1 MIIEKVNITDVIMNP
16 NNPRTIKDDKFKKL
30 VKSIKEFPEMLEVR
44 PIVVDDDMVIL
55 GGNMRTKACISAGLK
70 EVYIIKFSN
79 LPEEKKK
86 EFIVKDNVG
95 YGEWDFDMLL
105 EDYSKDQLLDW
116 GLDVKIK
123 SLKEECQTRLA
134 DRFIVPP
141 FSILDSRQGEWKK
154 RKDDWNIVLDA
165 NGETREGTLFAEHT
179 IMGAI
184 NNGVSLFD
192 PVLAEILFLWF
203 APEKAKIVDP
213 FAGDIR
219 KGAVAGM
226 LGHNFT
232 GIELRPEQYDENLKA
247 IDKLELKEKVSY
259 INADGTTILDHIEEE
274 TQDMLFS
281 CPPYYDLE
289 EYSKMP
295 EDASN
300 QETYEDFIAILDK
313 AFTAGI
319 KTLKNNRFAA
329 VVVGDL
335 RDKSGCY
342 YNFHEDIKFIFN
354 KAGMPLY
361 NELILIESGA
371 TAGMRANNAMR
382 NRKTVKTHQNILV
395 FFKPEEGTLPKVES
409 VYRKVFL
416 FYKGDTKNIQ
426 KEFPDM
432 SYKNVD
438 IPDDNIGK
446 IDDFLG

>member
-1 MIIEKVNITDVIMNP
+1 MTINEVKTVKIAEVVPNP
-16 NNPRTIKDDKFKKL
+16 NNPRTIKDNKFKQL
-30 VKSIKEFPEMLEVR
+30 VKSIKEFPEMLEAR
-44 PIVVDDDMVIL
+44 PIVVDEDMVVL
-55 GGNMRTKACISAGLK
+55 GGNMRLKACISAGLT
-70 EVYIIKFSN
+70 EVPIVKITDIT
-79 LPEEKKK
+79 EEKRK
-86 EFIVKDNVG
+86 EFIVKDNIG
-95 YGEWDFDMLL
+95 YGEWDFTMLL
-105 EDYSKDQLLDW
+105 EDYTKEQLIDW

-123 SLKEECQTRLA
+123 SLKEECHTRLA

-141 FSILDSRQGEWKK
+141 FSILDSRQGDWKK
-154 RKDDWNIVLDA
+154 RKDDWNTVLDA

-203 APEKAKIVDP
+203 APEAAKIVDP

-219 KGAVAGM
+219 KGAVAGT
-226 LGHNFT
+226 LGHTFT
-232 GIELRPEQYDENLKA
+232 GIELRPEQYEENIQAIEKLNLK
-247 IDKLELKEKVSY
+247 DKVSY
-259 INADGTTILDHIEEE
+259 INADGTTILNHIEEE

-289 EYSKMP
+289 EYSKMA

-335 RDKSGCY
+335 RDKKGCY

-395 FFKPEEGTLPKVES
+395 FFKPEEGELPKVES
-409 VYRKVFL
+409 VYRKIFL
-416 FYKGDTKNIQ
+416 FYKGDTKDIQ

-432 SYKNVD
+432 GYKNID
-438 IPDDNIGK
+438 IDNE
-446 IDDFLG
+446 